1 MTLTVPEESV
11 EEVLDFL
18 KNAILDAMS
27 AENTR
32 QSAAQSSS
40 RLPDDDRGGAP
51 MPPGEGA
58 EPLDAEVP
66 MSIAA
71 LLRMLEEE
79 LVADADELYSRLP
92 KETDNRCQLEALR

>member
-1 MTLTVPEESV
+1 MNLTVPEDSV

-32 QSAAQSSS
+32 QSGARSSS
-40 RLPDDDRGGAP
+40 HPEDAAAANRAATGL
-51 MPPGEGA
+51 GA
-58 EPLDAEVP
+58 ESPDGAGEMTLT
-66 MSIAA
+66 A

-79 LVADADELYSRLP
+79 LVADAEDVYRVLP
-92 KETDNRCQLEALR
+92 EDAMARCEHQALR

>member
-1 MTLTVPEESV
+1 MNLTVPEDSL

-32 QSAAQSSS
+32 QSGARSSS
-40 RLPDDDRGGAP
+40 HPEDAAERASGAP
-51 MPPGEGA
+51 EAEG
-58 EPLDAEVP
+58 PDGD
-66 MSIAA
+66 MSLPA

-79 LVADADELYSRLP
+79 LVTDAEDLYRVLP
-92 KETDNRCQLEALR
+92 ENAMARCERQSLRYGLS

>member
-1 MTLTVPEESV
+1 MNLTVPEDSL

-32 QSAAQSSS
+32 QSGARSSS
-40 RLPDDDRGGAP
+40 HPEDAAERASGGPEAEGPDGEMSLP
-51 MPPGEGA
+51 
-58 EPLDAEVP
+58 
-66 MSIAA
+66 A

-79 LVADADELYSRLP
+79 LVTDAEDLYRVLP
-92 KETDNRCQLEALR
+92 ENAMAHCERQSLRYGLS